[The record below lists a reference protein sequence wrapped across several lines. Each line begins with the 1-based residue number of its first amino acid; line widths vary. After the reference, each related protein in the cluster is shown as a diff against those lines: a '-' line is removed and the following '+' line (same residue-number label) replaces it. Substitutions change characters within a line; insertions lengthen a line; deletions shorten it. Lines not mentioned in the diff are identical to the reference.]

1 MKNTFRDISMHICPI
16 LIAVLVCAVLLL
28 QLYAESLC
36 TAYARST
43 YNYLPLYGMRIVF
56 CLVWAVGARIF
67 IALRRKKDYGGRRAV
82 NVSAVISVLLLLA
95 IAVIDRQFL
104 TAKLML
110 NQAYDVL
117 LLLSA
122 MCCVMRKKSD

>member
-1 MKNTFRDISMHICPI
+1 MVFIS
-16 LIAVLVCAVLLL
+16 
-28 QLYAESLC
+28 
-36 TAYARST
+36 
-43 YNYLPLYGMRIVF
+43 
-56 CLVWAVGARIF
+56 
-67 IALRRKKDYGGRRAV
+67 LRRKKDYGGRRAV